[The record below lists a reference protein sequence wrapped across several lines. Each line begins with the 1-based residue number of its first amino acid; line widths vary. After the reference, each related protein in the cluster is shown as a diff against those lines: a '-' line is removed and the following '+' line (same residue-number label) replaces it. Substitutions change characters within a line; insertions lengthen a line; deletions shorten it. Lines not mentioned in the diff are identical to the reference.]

1 VSAGGV
7 RDRLPPALSHRDFVL
22 LTGANTAMQFG
33 NQMAAVAIGWQVYQI
48 SKDPL
53 DLGLIGLAEFIPLL
67 LLALPAGHL
76 SDRVPRKFV
85 FAGALLLQMAMLAG
99 LTIVTFVGTTEVWP
113 FFALASIVGVVTAL
127 TGAARAIYPNLV
139 PPELMASAMA
149 IRSTGMQAGFI
160 AGPAIGGL
168 LFAIRPELPY
178 LVAGGATILA
188 FFWTLPIHEPKVERE
203 PESPGLGSLL
213 AGVRFIRHTPVL
225 FGAISLDLFAVLF
238 GGAVALLPAFAQD
251 VLHVGPTGL
260 GVLRAATAVGA
271 LVGAVLLARKPLG
284 SNAGAKLLVCVGIFG
299 ASIVVFGLSQW
310 FALSV
315 IALAISGAA
324 DMVSMNIRSTTVGL
338 VTPDEVRGRVNAVEM
353 VFISASNELGAFES
367 GVVARI
373 FGLVNGV
380 VLGGVATMAI
390 AATWSRVFPE
400 LAQVDRLE
408 NLRPVAVAK

>member
-1 VSAGGV
+1 
-7 RDRLPPALSHRDFVL
+7 
-22 LTGANTAMQFG
+22 MQFG
-33 NQMAAVAIGWQVYQI
+33 NQMAAVAIGWQVYEI

-76 SDRVPRKFV
+76 SDRVPRKLV
-85 FAGALLLQMAMLAG
+85 YACALLLQVAMLIG
-99 LTIVTFVGTTEVWP
+99 LTVVSFVGTTQTWP
-113 FFALASIVGVVTAL
+113 YFALASIVGVVAAL
-127 TGAARAIYPNLV
+127 TGAARALFPNLV

-149 IRSTGMQAGFI
+149 LRSTGMQAGFI

-178 LVAGGATILA
+178 VVAGAATLLA
-188 FFWTLPIHEPKVERE
+188 LGWTLRVHEPAVERE
-203 PESPGLGSLL
+203 PESPGLSSLL
-213 AGVRFIRHTPVL
+213 AGVRFIRQTPVL

-238 GGAVALLPAFAQD
+238 GGAVALLPAYAQD
-251 VLHVGPTGL
+251 ILHVGPTGL

-271 LVGAVLLARKPLG
+271 LVGAILLTRRSLG
-284 SNAGAKLLVCVGIFG
+284 ANAGAKLLVCVGIFG
-299 ASIVVFGLSQW
+299 ASIVVFGLSKW

-315 IALAISGAA
+315 LALAVSGAA
-324 DMVSMNIRSTTVGL
+324 DMVSMNIRSTTVAL

-367 GVVARI
+367 GVAARI
-373 FGLVNGV
+373 FGLVRGV
-380 VLGGVATMAI
+380 VLGGVFTIGI
-390 AATWSRVFPE
+390 AAAWTRVFPE